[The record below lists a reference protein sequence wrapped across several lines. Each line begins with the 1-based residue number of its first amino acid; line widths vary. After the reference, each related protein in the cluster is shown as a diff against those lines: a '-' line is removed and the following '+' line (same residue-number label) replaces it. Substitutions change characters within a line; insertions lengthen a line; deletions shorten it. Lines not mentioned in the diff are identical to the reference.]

1 MVNERPWVRVPIG
14 PRSFSAPVTY
24 LSCEH
29 EVLERFSPRLVS
41 DCFAAVCKS
50 INRSRPNSKKYVSC
64 CGSTRDR
71 VGSAFIPYIR
81 LAAFCKS

>member
-1 MVNERPWVRVPIG
+1 MVSERPLVRVAVG

-41 DCFAAVCKS
+41 DSYAAVFKS
-50 INRSRPNSKKYVSC
+50 IYISRPNLKKGVVC
-64 CGSTRDR
+64 CGSTRYR
-71 VGSAFIPYIR
+71 VGSAFIPYIG